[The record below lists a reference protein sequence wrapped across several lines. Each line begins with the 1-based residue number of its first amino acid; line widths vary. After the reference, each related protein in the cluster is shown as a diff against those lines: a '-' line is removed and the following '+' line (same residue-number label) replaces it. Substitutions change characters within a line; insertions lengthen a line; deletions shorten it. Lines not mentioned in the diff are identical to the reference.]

1 MIHASSCMH
10 ALELLLCTSYFG
22 AIVDLFVYFL
32 NNINV
37 AHATSAHAKNC
48 RRGGMVNN
56 SLFNCPDAPLMP
68 AGAKFQSSSIQQF
81 QAAQFL
87 NSGSIA
93 DISLIP

>member
-1 MIHASSCMH
+1 MH

-48 RRGGMVNN
+48 WRGGMVNN
-56 SLFNCPDAPLMP
+56 SLFNCPDVPLMP
-68 AGAKFQSSSIQQF
+68 AGAVKIPT
-81 QAAQFL
+81 AQFL